1 MCCGEENGACSGIER
16 LTPLSTFNRPGRASL
31 SYRVGTHGAFLG
43 TMKARLSTMVVDAED
58 GLGGTVSYRPLEGL
72 TMRSG
77 DDPSIALLDAWATV
91 GDVLT
96 FYQERIAQEGYLRTA
111 TERRSVVEMA
121 RLVGYE
127 PRPGVSASV
136 FLAYTIDDNQADPV
150 VIPAGARSQSIP
162 GPDEFPQA
170 FETGEDFEARR
181 EWNNLQVRLQ
191 RPQDIRIQNVLAVNR
206 LVVEGTDTRLKP
218 GDLLLFQF
226 GSGTERA
233 AIRRVGKVEGQFEAK
248 RTVITLQPNP
258 SAAIVAAYALEIA
271 IQKFYSAVTL
281 DVWEKAKD
289 QVQRVRER
297 AYLGAPFNRSRWVED
312 LQSMGDAYGYDDF
325 DDVFVEIL
333 DQAQP
338 PTNSSDGTTD
348 PSKFVEELLK
358 PKNVQPRT
366 GADVRRSVGSTFA
379 YDADVNSRLLLDFA
393 PALNESYYQ
402 AWANA
407 NIATSS
413 ASLNGVYALRTE
425 ASLFGANLPLIAT
438 YDADNRVT
446 PLNEWSDWTAEI
458 ADADGTYL
466 HLEGSHP
473 SVSSNSLALT
483 ELNGV
488 RDVVGVTDA
497 RIAQRSAYGIT
508 SKVTRLEIENSQS
521 GVGNMSDLR
530 GTLVYAGS
538 EPLVLVDESIDEE
551 VSGDTVE
558 LEGLFG
564 ELKSGKWVIVTGER
578 VDIPGVTGVRAAEL
592 LMIASV
598 LQDNDYQLP
607 GDRVHSEL
615 KLVTPMAYRYH
626 RKSVQILANV
636 VKATHGETRREIMGS
651 GDGAQ
656 SLQTFALKQPP
667 LTFVASPS
675 VRGIDSTLKVYVDGV
690 RWYETDSLSEL
701 GPKDRNFVTL
711 TGDDGQIAVIFG
723 NGEHGARVP
732 TGVEN
737 VEAVYRN
744 GIGATG
750 NVRAE
755 QISLLATRP
764 LGVKGVINPLR
775 ASGGAG
781 REDRDAARAN
791 APLAVMALDR
801 LVSVE
806 DYADFTR
813 TFGGIGKAVAR
824 RLSDGQRQLV
834 HVTIAGVDDIPIDYD
849 SDLYQNLIA
858 ALRRYGD
865 ADLPVVVDMRERIT
879 LALAA
884 RIKIDPDRQWPLVA
898 AAVRQ
903 AILTA
908 FGFPRRAL
916 GQIAY
921 LSEVIQVIQRVPGVT
936 YVDVDGFGGIPE
948 RKAANDGRRRLLTL
962 NEITEHA
969 QAIVTGGEIPDDD
982 KGSINQPVIHGP
994 AVFVRPNLADFER
1007 GAVRPAQLAIFSEA
1021 VPETLILNQIS

>member
-1 MCCGEENGACSGIER
+1 MCCGESGACSGIER
-16 LTPLSTFNRPGRASL
+16 LTPLSTFNRPGQASL

-58 GLGGTVSYRPLEGL
+58 GLGGTVAFRPLEGL
-72 TMRSG
+72 TTRSS
-77 DDPSIALLDAWATV
+77 DDPAIALLDAWATV

-127 PRPGVSASV
+127 ARPGVAASV

-150 VIPAGARSQSIP
+150 IIPAGARSQSIP

-191 RPQDIRIQNVLAVNR
+191 RPQDIRIGNVLAIDR

-218 GDLLLFQF
+218 GDSVLFQF
-226 GSGTERA
+226 GTGTDRCA
-233 AIRRVGKVEGQFEAK
+233 LRRVAKVEGQFEAK
-248 RTVITLQPNP
+248 RTVIVLQP
-258 SAAIVAAYALEIA
+258 SAPNAALAAYALEVA
-271 IQKFYSAVTL
+271 IQKFYNHVTL
-281 DVWEKAKD
+281 DTWMKAQD
-289 QVQRVRER
+289 SIQRLRDR
-297 AYLGAPFNRSRWVED
+297 AYLGMAFDRTRWIED
-312 LQSMGDAYGYDDF
+312 LQSLGDSFGYDDF
-325 DDVFVEIL
+325 DDEFIAVL
-333 DQAQP
+333 DQPQP
-338 PTNSSDGTTD
+338 PTDPSNGTTD

-366 GADVRRSVGSTFA
+366 GHDVRRSVSGTFA

-393 PALNESYYQ
+393 PTLNESYYQ
-402 AWANA
+402 AWSNA
-407 NIATSS
+407 NLATSS
-413 ASLNGVYALRTE
+413 ASLTGVYALRTE
-425 ASLFGANLPLIAT
+425 ANLFGANLPLIAT
-438 YDADNRVT
+438 YDANNRVNT
-446 PLNEWSDWTAEI
+446 IDHWIDWTA
-458 ADADGTYL
+458 ANVDSDGSLL
-466 HLEGSHP
+466 HLDGSHP
-473 SVSSNSLALT
+473 AVTSDSLAVV
-483 ELNGV
+483 EQGGE
-488 RDVVGVTDA
+488 RRVVGVTDA
-497 RIAQRSAYGIT
+497 RVAQRSSYGIT
-508 SKVTRLEIENSQS
+508 GKVTRLEIAGNQS
-521 GVGNMSDLR
+521 GVSDMYDLR
-530 GTLVYAGS
+530 NTLVYAGS
-538 EPLVLVDESIDEE
+538 EPLALIDEIIDEE

-564 ELKSGKWVIVTGER
+564 ELKSGKWVVVTGER
-578 VDIPGVTGVRAAEL
+578 SDIPGVTGVRSAEL

-598 LQDNDYQLP
+598 LQANNYQLP
-607 GDRVHSEL
+607 GDKVHSEL
-615 KLVTPMAYRYH
+615 KLVTPMAYRY
-626 RKSVQILANV
+626 RRDSVQILANV

-656 SLQTFALKQPP
+656 SLQTFQLKQPP
-667 LTFVASPS
+667 LTYVASPS

-701 GPKDRNFVTL
+701 GPKDRNFVTM
-711 TGDDGQIAVIFG
+711 TGDDGQISVIFG
-723 NGEHGARVP
+723 SGVHGARVP

-744 GIGATG
+744 GIGAPG

-755 QISLLATRP
+755 QISLLTTRP
-764 LGVKGVINPLR
+764 LGVKAVINPLR

-813 TFGGIGKAVAR
+813 TFGGIGKAVSR

-834 HVTIAGVDDIPIDYD
+834 HITIAGVDDIPIDYD
-849 SDLYQNLIA
+849 SDLYQNLLK

-865 ADLPVVVDMRERIT
+865 ADLPVVVDVRERIT

-898 AAVRQ
+898 TAVRK

-908 FGFPRRAL
+908 FGFSRREL
-916 GQIAY
+916 GKIAY

-962 NEITEHA
+962 NELAEHA
-969 QAIVTGGEIPDDD
+969 QAIVTGGQIPDDD
-982 KGSINQPVIHGP
+982 KNSNGIVLQGP
-994 AVFVRPNLADFER
+994 AALVRPNLADFER
-1007 GAVRPAQLAIFSEA
+1007 GAIRPAQLAIFSEA